1 MLDNY
6 FQYRKNKTDFNTID
20 LINRAATVKGLTDID
35 LNYPDHTTE
44 NFKDIISCAID
55 KGLQINGFAMRYY
68 NNPQFK
74 LGAFTNPDIK
84 IRQEAIDLTKR
95 GIDSARDAKCNL
107 MTLWLGQDGFDYS
120 FQADYKDLWQ
130 KEIEGIREVASHDPD
145 CNISIEYKP
154 NDPRAYSLLSNLTQL
169 QEDSLV

>member
-1 MLDNY
+1 MIGNKFAARLNS
-6 FQYRKNKTDFNTID
+6 FTSKPELFWLNKTDFNAID

-35 LNYPDHTTE
+35 FNYPDHIEE
-44 NFKDIISCAID
+44 NFKDTISCAID
-55 KGLQINGFAMRYY
+55 NGLHINGFAMRYY

-120 FQADYKDLWQ
+120 FQADYKRSMA
-130 KEIEGIREVASHDPD
+130 KR
-145 CNISIEYKP
+145 N
-154 NDPRAYSLLSNLTQL
+154 
-169 QEDSLV
+169 